1 MNPIESR
8 QVEVK
13 LNWMRFLPYALF
25 GLCAFSLT
33 SVAELNYFFRG
44 YLVLLEIQTG
54 ILIVYLLMP
63 KIKKITQDEQQ

>member
-25 GLCAFSLT
+25 GLCTFSLT

-44 YLVLLEIQTG
+44 YLILLEIQTG

-63 KIKKITQDEQQ
+63 KIYKITRDQQK